1 MMKATV
7 KRKGGRRPRL
17 KSMKEMRRDATK
29 TTRATA
35 RRLTGRK
42 KK

>member
-7 KRKGGRRPRL
+7 KRKGGQRSRW
-17 KSMKEMRRDATK
+17 KSMKEIRRDATK
-29 TTRATA
+29 TTKATA
-35 RRLTGRK
+35 RRLTRRK